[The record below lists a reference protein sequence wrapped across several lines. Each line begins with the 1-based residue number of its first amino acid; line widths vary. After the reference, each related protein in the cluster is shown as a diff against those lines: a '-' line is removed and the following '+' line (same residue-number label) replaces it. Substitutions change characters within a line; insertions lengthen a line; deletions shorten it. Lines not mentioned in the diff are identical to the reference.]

1 MATTSRTTPAARSK
15 SATKPKVEDAPT
27 FHFSIKQAEAE
38 RDEEMAEDPLEPF
51 TVEALNGE
59 TIVFKD
65 ARKMGWQEAGLVTL
79 RDPHTSVRTIL
90 DDEYIDLFY
99 SQGDFSI
106 PTLTNLLKAWMA
118 HYGVTPQGN

>member
-1 MATTSRTTPAARSK
+1 MVTTSRTPAPA
-15 SATKPKVEDAPT
+15 PKAPASPQVEDAPT

-38 RDEEMAEDPLEPF
+38 REDELAEDPVPPF
-51 TVEALNGE
+51 TVESLTGE

-65 ARKMGWQEAGLVTL
+65 ARQMGWQESSMVTL
-79 RDPHTSVRTIL
+79 RDPHMAVRTIL
-90 DDEYIDLFY
+90 EDEYVELFY
-99 SQGDFSI
+99 AQGDFAI